1 MTKNRL
7 KYRHERRVVDSRA
20 QGEVQ
25 RVALTLAVAD
35 VLGVSRV
42 GQNYG
47 DVAGAGEKIAEF
59 VERDGHHAV
68 GGVEGFFYAVAVVD
82 VDVDVQHARVFSGE
96 ETLG

>member
-25 RVALTLAVAD
+25 RVALALAVAD

-68 GGVEGFFYAVAVVD
+68 AVMD